1 MKKKPGINSIFPA
14 GLKFNV
20 KSHDIEEMR
29 EQAAFWSFEQNQLG
43 RGKFE
48 GKTLAYHTRNLQ
60 LSLTYRSVGVS
71 IYGQTPPETTIISF
85 PLYPVNTIYFRGQ
98 LVRKHQLL
106 SLNHSDELDL
116 HTLFPSTLLTVAI
129 STKVLEKQAFSLRGR
144 SFVKSCSSELPL
156 MKPSAYDG
164 CSNFLISQLKDLN
177 RRNCLL
183 AKIDEDVVEKELIE
197 TIFLG
202 MDFSEVPL
210 EKKAARLSLVR
221 RAEEY
226 IRDNLK
232 SELSISDLCRA
243 MGTSARTLHLGFR
256 ERLGISPKAYNQIL
270 RLNEVHKELLLNR
283 SGKTVTETAMDWGFL
298 HLGRFSEQYSRLFG
312 ELPSAT
318 NNKAS

>member
-1 MKKKPGINSIFPA
+1 MKLTNLYYSHVIWFNYLKDYPKTAKNEKKLYTNSIFPT

-20 KSHDIEEMR
+20 KSHDVEEMR
-29 EQAAFWSFEQNQLG
+29 EQAAFWSFEHNQLE

-60 LSLTYRSVGVS
+60 LSLTSRSVGVS
-71 IYGQTPPETTIISF
+71 IYGEIPPETTIISF

-116 HTLFPSTLLTVAI
+116 HTLFPSTLLTVAV
-129 STKVLEKQAFSLRGR
+129 STKVLESQAFSLLGR
-144 SFVKSCSSELPL
+144 SFVKSCSQELPL
-156 MKPSAYDG
+156 MKTDAYCG
-164 CSNFLISQLKDLN
+164 SSNFLISQLKDLN

-202 MDFSEVPL
+202 MD
-210 EKKAARLSLVR
+210 
-221 RAEEY
+221 
-226 IRDNLK
+226 
-232 SELSISDLCRA
+232 
-243 MGTSARTLHLGFR
+243 
-256 ERLGISPKAYNQIL
+256 
-270 RLNEVHKELLLNR
+270 
-283 SGKTVTETAMDWGFL
+283 WGFL

-312 ELPSAT
+312 ELPRKT
-318 NNKAS
+318 RKVQ